1 MSECGFYIQ
10 AVVDDV
16 AMGFYVEASS
26 HTEAN
31 NEVLR
36 KAGRRFPGKRVEIRV
51 VEKLRSSNSV

>member
-10 AVVDDV
+10 AFVDDV

-26 HTEAN
+26 HTEASD
-31 NEVLR
+31 EVLP
-36 KAGRRFPGKRVEIRV
+36 KAERRFSGKRVEIRV